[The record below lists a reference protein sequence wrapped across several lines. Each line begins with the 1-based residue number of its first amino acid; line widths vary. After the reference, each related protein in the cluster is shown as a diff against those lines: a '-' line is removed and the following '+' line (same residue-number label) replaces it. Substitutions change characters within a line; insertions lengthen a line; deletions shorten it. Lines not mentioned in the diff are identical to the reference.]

1 MGRRKTFLNS
11 RKNPKIVFVRFT
23 LAIHLFGAK
32 CLIKVS
38 EQHWVLCGGKQNS
51 NNWDSR
57 TILGILE
64 GVVPDIFSRGVPQRV
79 QGLVPCDRLQDT
91 PPRGQA
97 GICDVHVRRE
107 PNALNSDDTT
117 HKDISTYHTSVP
129 FSLFLSMFPVN
140 LHFLKSSFY
149 IRIFPLKTVYN
160 WRIQRLYSC
169 LLSSFL
175 NYFLDVKNFQI
186 KTWSK
191 KPSKDQQSV
200 VRQSI
205 KVPAQHWCLNESLG

>member
-1 MGRRKTFLNS
+1 MWYVEISLCVVSSLLRAFGSLRTWTSHMPACPLGGVSWSLSHGTRPWTLWGTPLENIS
-11 RKNPKIVFVRFT
+11 GTTPSKIPRIV
-23 LAIHLFGAK
+23 LLSQLLLF
-32 CLIKVS
+32 C
-38 EQHWVLCGGKQNS
+38 
-51 NNWDSR
+51 
-57 TILGILE
+57 
-64 GVVPDIFSRGVPQRV
+64 
-79 QGLVPCDRLQDT
+79 
-91 PPRGQA
+91 
-97 GICDVHVRRE
+97 
-107 PNALNSDDTT
+107 
-117 HKDISTYHTSVP
+117 
-129 FSLFLSMFPVN
+129 LFLSMFPVN